1 MSEAPTSRSTAPEQ
15 TAGRLA
21 VVPARALMLLLL
33 LLAGVLA
40 AAPAARAGHVHF
52 ACSKPTSAKIPCYF
66 STPSRNIRCI
76 WTPHSQN
83 VTCVRVSSR
92 RGFVLTPAG
101 KARHVKMHLRHVG
114 ETLPMIQ
121 EIVFP
126 QRLACHDTKTSI
138 TCNQSEGP
146 GFFTIG
152 PRGSRSG

>member
-1 MSEAPTSRSTAPEQ
+1 MSEVRTSRSTGHER
-15 TAGRLA
+15 TAGRFA
-21 VVPARALMLLLL
+21 VVLAGALLLV

-40 AAPAARAGHVHF
+40 AAPPAAATHF

-83 VTCVRVSSR
+83 VMCVRVSSR
-92 RGFVLTPAG
+92 HGFVLNPAG
-101 KARHVKMHLRHVG
+101 KAKHVKTHLRHAG

-126 QRLACHDTKTSI
+126 QRLSCHDTRTSI
-138 TCNQSEGP
+138 TCNQNEGP

-152 PRGSRSG
+152 PKGARSG